1 MERRI
6 SWPILLHIKGKKMP
20 KCVLYI
26 HLEEIPDI
34 SEVVSKPPC
43 FNLRFCYKI
52 NLLKSCMSLCF
63 DLKLKEHC
71 NSFYF
76 ANIPKINIFTYK
88 AFRKIHSCLQS
99 QHMHHAGSNSV
110 SQAAVLPLTLF
121 SSCVLSATWGP
132 VKKRLQSFVQT
143 GVPARAMLPAKECN
157 KSYLPSNTPRYY
169 RHFISVIKEK
179 SKLLRG
185 STCLPLL
192 R

>member
-1 MERRI
+1 
-6 SWPILLHIKGKKMP
+6 MP
-20 KCVLYI
+20 KHVLYI
-26 HLEEIPDI
+26 CLGRNLWHFWSCFEAILFQFEILLL
-34 SEVVSKPPC
+34 K
-43 FNLRFCYKI
+43 

-63 DLKLKEHC
+63 DLKLKEHR

-121 SSCVLSATWGP
+121 SSCALSTTWGP
-132 VKKRLQSFVQT
+132 VKKRLQSFMWT
-143 GVPARAMLPAKECN
+143 GVPEKAMLPAKECN
-157 KSYLPSNTPRYY
+157 KSNFSSSTL
-169 RHFISVIKEK
+169 RHFRYFASVIKEK
-179 SKLLRG
+179 SKLWRCY
-185 STCLPLL
+185 THLPL

>member
-1 MERRI
+1 
-6 SWPILLHIKGKKMP
+6 MP

-26 HLEEIPDI
+26 HLEETPDI
-34 SEVVSKPPC
+34 SEVISKPPC
-43 FNLRFCYKI
+43 FNLRFRYKI

-143 GVPARAMLPAKECN
+143 GVPARATLPAKECN
-157 KSYLPSNTPRYY
+157 KSDLPSNTLRHY
-169 RHFISVIKEK
+169 RHFISVIKEN